1 MPASASPYITA
12 DSNVVL
18 LDATLIYRI
27 TDPRAYILSEAHVAP
42 ALDRLFR
49 AAATQVTARWTLN
62 DDKHPLLSVQLRDDG
77 LIETT
82 RDDGWNVLD
91 PADVLAV
98 EWVSRDT
105 EGQGQ
110 YL

>member
-1 MPASASPYITA
+1 VQGP
-12 DSNVVL
+12 VVVDL
-18 LDATLIYRI
+18 LQPVLGKPGQVRLVV
-27 TDPRAYILSEAHVAP
+27 RGLSG
-42 ALDRLFR
+42 
-49 AAATQVTARWTLN
+49 RWTLN
-62 DDKHPLLSVQLRDDG
+62 DDKHPLLSVQLRADG

-91 PADVLAV
+91 PADILAV
-98 EWVSRDT
+98 EWVSRET

>member
-1 MPASASPYITA
+1 MQGSVLVELLEPVLGKQGQVRL
-12 DSNVVL
+12 VVRGL
-18 LDATLIYRI
+18 NG
-27 TDPRAYILSEAHVAP
+27 
-42 ALDRLFR
+42 
-49 AAATQVTARWTLN
+49 RWTLN
-62 DDKHPLLSVQLRDDG
+62 DDKHPLLGVQQRPDG
-77 LIETT
+77 LLEFT
-82 RDDGWNVLD
+82 RDDGWSILD

>member
-1 MPASASPYITA
+1 MQGSVIVDLLQPVIGKQGQVRL
-12 DSNVVL
+12 VVRGL
-18 LDATLIYRI
+18 N
-27 TDPRAYILSEAHVAP
+27 
-42 ALDRLFR
+42 
-49 AAATQVTARWTLN
+49 ARWTLN
-62 DDKHPLLSVQLRDDG
+62 DDKHPLVGVQLRADG

>member
-1 MPASASPYITA
+1 MQGSVLAELLEPVLGKQGQIRL
-12 DSNVVL
+12 VVRGL
-18 LDATLIYRI
+18 NG
-27 TDPRAYILSEAHVAP
+27 
-42 ALDRLFR
+42 
-49 AAATQVTARWTLN
+49 RWALN
-62 DDKHPLLSVQLRDDG
+62 DDKHPLLGVQQRPDG
-77 LIETT
+77 LLEFT
-82 RDDGWNVLD
+82 RDDGWSILD

>member
-1 MPASASPYITA
+1 VQGSVIKELLEPVLGKPGQVRL
-12 DSNVVL
+12 VVRGL
-18 LDATLIYRI
+18 NG
-27 TDPRAYILSEAHVAP
+27 
-42 ALDRLFR
+42 
-49 AAATQVTARWTLN
+49 RWTLN
-62 DDKHPLLSVQLRDDG
+62 DDKHPLLSVQIRADG
-77 LIETT
+77 LIEAS
-82 RDDGWNVLD
+82 RDDGWSVLD

>member
-1 MPASASPYITA
+1 MVDLLRPVIGKPGQVRL
-12 DSNVVL
+12 VVREL
-18 LDATLIYRI
+18 NG
-27 TDPRAYILSEAHVAP
+27 
-42 ALDRLFR
+42 
-49 AAATQVTARWTLN
+49 RWTLN
-62 DDKHPLLSVQLRDDG
+62 DDKHPLLSMNLRGDG
-77 LIETT
+77 LIEFT
-82 RDDGWNVLD
+82 RDDGWSVLD

>member
-1 MPASASPYITA
+1 VQASVMVDLLQPVIGKQGQVRL
-12 DSNVVL
+12 VVRGL
-18 LDATLIYRI
+18 NG
-27 TDPRAYILSEAHVAP
+27 
-42 ALDRLFR
+42 
-49 AAATQVTARWTLN
+49 RWTLN
-62 DDKHPLLSVQLRDDG
+62 DDKHPLLSMKLRDDG
-77 LIETT
+77 LIEFT
-82 RDDGWNVLD
+82 RDDGWSVLD

>member
-1 MPASASPYITA
+1 MQGS
-12 DSNVVL
+12 VVVDL
-18 LDATLIYRI
+18 LQPVLGKQGQVRLVV
-27 TDPRAYILSEAHVAP
+27 RGLSG
-42 ALDRLFR
+42 
-49 AAATQVTARWTLN
+49 RWTLN
-62 DDKHPLLSVQLRDDG
+62 DDKHPLLNVQLRADG

-91 PADVLAV
+91 PADILAV

>member
-1 MPASASPYITA
+1 VQGSVLVELLEPVLGKSGQVRL
-12 DSNVVL
+12 VVRGL
-18 LDATLIYRI
+18 NG
-27 TDPRAYILSEAHVAP
+27 
-42 ALDRLFR
+42 
-49 AAATQVTARWTLN
+49 RWTLN
-62 DDKHPLLSVQLRDDG
+62 DDKHPLTGVTQRPDG
-77 LIETT
+77 LLEFT
-82 RDDGWNVLD
+82 RDDGWSVLD

>member
-1 MPASASPYITA
+1 MVDLLRPVIGKPGQVRL
-12 DSNVVL
+12 VVHGL
-18 LDATLIYRI
+18 NG
-27 TDPRAYILSEAHVAP
+27 
-42 ALDRLFR
+42 
-49 AAATQVTARWTLN
+49 RWTLN
-62 DDKHPLLSVQLRDDG
+62 DDKHPLLSMNLRDDG
-77 LIETT
+77 LIEFS
-82 RDDGWNVLD
+82 RDDGWSVLD

>member
-1 MPASASPYITA
+1 VQAAVMVELLNPVIGKQGQVRL
-12 DSNVVL
+12 VVRGL
-18 LDATLIYRI
+18 NG
-27 TDPRAYILSEAHVAP
+27 
-42 ALDRLFR
+42 
-49 AAATQVTARWTLN
+49 RWTLN
-62 DDKHPLLSVQLRDDG
+62 DEKHPLLSMKQRPDG
-77 LIETT
+77 LLEFT

>member
-1 MPASASPYITA
+1 MQGS
-12 DSNVVL
+12 VVVEL
-18 LDATLIYRI
+18 LQPVLGKQGQ
-27 TDPRAYILSEAHVAP
+27 V
-42 ALDRLFR
+42 RLVVR
-49 AAATQVTARWTLN
+49 GLNGRWTLN
-62 DDKHPLLSVQLRDDG
+62 DDKHPLLSMNLRDDG
-77 LIETT
+77 LIEFT
-82 RDDGWNVLD
+82 RDDGWSVLD